1 MPIDLT
7 PYIVPDFNFLLN
19 VPDEVFS
26 NIRHQSTAG
35 EAQIQLGELMVSIRP
50 MSVEGFFMGSID
62 QNGLSED
69 SILMG
74 LQHIEYLEREINAGG
89 LTSGEVNMLREIE
102 INMNNSLLPDVRLP
116 RILDKIEL
124 CAFNVKDAELKGTE
138 SSLTCPITLCEPE
151 DGVFMKNSLH
161 SNVCALYD
169 KSALMHLVNTGA
181 SHPMSRESITASMI
195 VRRDECYFDSER
207 DNFTVKKD

>member
-7 PYIVPDFNFLLN
+7 AYVLPEFNLLFS
-19 VPDEVFS
+19 VPDEVLS
-26 NIRHQSTAG
+26 EIRNQSAAG

-50 MSVEGFFMGSID
+50 MSIDGFFMGSIN

-89 LTSGEVNMLREIE
+89 LTSSEVNMLREIE
-102 INMNNSLLPDVRLP
+102 INVNTSLLPDVRLP

-161 SNVCALYD
+161 SDICTLYD

-181 SHPMSRESITASMI
+181 SHPISRESITASMI
-195 VRRDECYFDSER
+195 V
-207 DNFTVKKD
+207 

>member
-7 PYIVPDFNFLLN
+7 AYVLPEFNLLFSI
-19 VPDEVFS
+19 PDEVLS
-26 NIRHQSTAG
+26 EIRNQSAAG

-50 MSVEGFFMGSID
+50 MSIDGFFMGSIN

-89 LTSGEVNMLREIE
+89 LTSSEVNMLREIE
-102 INMNNSLLPDVRLP
+102 INVNTSLLPDVRLP

-161 SNVCALYD
+161 SDICTLYD

-181 SHPMSRESITASMI
+181 SHPISRESITASMI
-195 VRRDECYFDSER
+195 VKRDECYFDSEKE
-207 DNFTVKKD
+207 NFAVKN

>member
-7 PYIVPDFNFLLN
+7 AYVLPEFNLLFS
-19 VPDEVFS
+19 VPDEVLS
-26 NIRHQSTAG
+26 EIRNQSAAG

-50 MSVEGFFMGSID
+50 MSIDGFFMGSIN

-89 LTSGEVNMLREIE
+89 LTSSEVNMLREIE
-102 INMNNSLLPDVRLP
+102 INVNISLLPDVRLP

-161 SNVCALYD
+161 SDICTLYD

-181 SHPMSRESITASMI
+181 SHPISRESITASMI
-195 VRRDECYFDSER
+195 VKRDECYFDSEKE
-207 DNFTVKKD
+207 NFAVKN

>member
-7 PYIVPDFNFLLN
+7 AYVLPEFNLLFS
-19 VPDEVFS
+19 VPDEVLS
-26 NIRHQSTAG
+26 EIRNQSAAG

-50 MSVEGFFMGSID
+50 MSIDGFFMGSIN

-89 LTSGEVNMLREIE
+89 LTSSEVNMLREIE
-102 INMNNSLLPDVRLP
+102 INVNTSLLPDVRLP

-161 SNVCALYD
+161 SDICTLYD

-181 SHPMSRESITASMI
+181 SHSISRESITASMI
-195 VRRDECYFDSER
+195 VKRDECYFDSEKE
-207 DNFTVKKD
+207 NFAVKN

>member
-7 PYIVPDFNFLLN
+7 AYVLPEFNLLFS
-19 VPDEVFS
+19 VPDEVLS
-26 NIRHQSTAG
+26 EIRNQSAAG

-50 MSVEGFFMGSID
+50 MSIDGFFMGSIN

-74 LQHIEYLEREINAGG
+74 LQHIEYLEREINTGG
-89 LTSGEVNMLREIE
+89 LTSSEVNMLREIE
-102 INMNNSLLPDVRLP
+102 INVNTSLLPDVRLP

-161 SNVCALYD
+161 SDICTLYD

-181 SHPMSRESITASMI
+181 SHPISRESITASMI

-207 DNFTVKKD
+207 ENFAVKN

>member
-1 MPIDLT
+1 
-7 PYIVPDFNFLLN
+7 
-19 VPDEVFS
+19 
-26 NIRHQSTAG
+26 
-35 EAQIQLGELMVSIRP
+35 MVSIRP
-50 MSVEGFFMGSID
+50 MSIDGFFMGSIN

-89 LTSGEVNMLREIE
+89 LTSSEVNMLREIE
-102 INMNNSLLPDVRLP
+102 INVNTSLLPDVRLP

-161 SNVCALYD
+161 SDICTLYD

-181 SHPMSRESITASMI
+181 SHPISRESITASMI
-195 VRRDECYFDSER
+195 VKRDECYFDSEKE
-207 DNFTVKKD
+207 NFAVKN

>member
-7 PYIVPDFNFLLN
+7 AYVLPEFNLLFS
-19 VPDEVFS
+19 VPDEVLS
-26 NIRHQSTAG
+26 EIRNQSAAG

-50 MSVEGFFMGSID
+50 MSIDGFFMGSIN

-89 LTSGEVNMLREIE
+89 LTSSEVNMLREIE
-102 INMNNSLLPDVRLP
+102 INVNTSLLPDVRLP

-138 SSLTCPITLCEPE
+138 SSLTCPITLCEPD

-161 SNVCALYD
+161 SDICTLYD

-181 SHPMSRESITASMI
+181 SHPISRESITASMI
-195 VRRDECYFDSER
+195 VKRDECYFDSEKE
-207 DNFTVKKD
+207 NFAVKN

>member
-7 PYIVPDFNFLLN
+7 AYVLPEFNLLFS
-19 VPDEVFS
+19 VPDEVLS
-26 NIRHQSTAG
+26 EIRNQSAAG

-50 MSVEGFFMGSID
+50 MSIDGFFMGSIN

-89 LTSGEVNMLREIE
+89 LTSSEVNMLREIE
-102 INMNNSLLPDVRLP
+102 INVNTSLLPDVRLP

-161 SNVCALYD
+161 SDICTLYD

-181 SHPMSRESITASMI
+181 SHPISRESITASMI
-195 VRRDECYFDSER
+195 VKRDECYFDSEKE
-207 DNFTVKKD
+207 NFAVKN

>member
-7 PYIVPDFNFLLN
+7 AYVLPEFNLLFS
-19 VPDEVFS
+19 VPDEVLS
-26 NIRHQSTAG
+26 EIRNQSAAG

-50 MSVEGFFMGSID
+50 MSIDGFFMGSIN

-89 LTSGEVNMLREIE
+89 LTSSEVNMLREIE
-102 INMNNSLLPDVRLP
+102 INVNTSLLPDVRLP

-151 DGVFMKNSLH
+151 DGVFMKSSLH
-161 SNVCALYD
+161 SDICTLYD

-181 SHPMSRESITASMI
+181 SHPISRESITASMI
-195 VRRDECYFDSER
+195 VKRDECYFDSEKE
-207 DNFTVKKD
+207 NFAVKN

>member
-7 PYIVPDFNFLLN
+7 AYVLPEFKLLFS
-19 VPDEVFS
+19 VPDEVLS
-26 NIRHQSTAG
+26 EIRNQSAAG

-50 MSVEGFFMGSID
+50 MSIDGFFMGSIN

-89 LTSGEVNMLREIE
+89 LTSSEVNMLREIE
-102 INMNNSLLPDVRLP
+102 INVNTSLLPDVRLP

-161 SNVCALYD
+161 SDICTLYD

-181 SHPMSRESITASMI
+181 SHPISRESITASMI
-195 VRRDECYFDSER
+195 VKRDECYFDSEKE
-207 DNFTVKKD
+207 NFAVKN

>member
-7 PYIVPDFNFLLN
+7 AYVLPEFNLLFS
-19 VPDEVFS
+19 VPDEVLS
-26 NIRHQSTAG
+26 EIRNQSAAG

-50 MSVEGFFMGSID
+50 MSIDGFFMGSIN

-89 LTSGEVNMLREIE
+89 LTSSEVNMLREIE
-102 INMNNSLLPDVRLP
+102 INVNTSLLPDVRLP

-138 SSLTCPITLCEPE
+138 SSLTCPVTLCEPE

-161 SNVCALYD
+161 SDICTLYD

-181 SHPMSRESITASMI
+181 SHPISRESITASMI
-195 VRRDECYFDSER
+195 VKRDECYFDSEKE
-207 DNFTVKKD
+207 NFAVKN

>member
-7 PYIVPDFNFLLN
+7 AYVLPEFNLLFS
-19 VPDEVFS
+19 VPDEVLS
-26 NIRHQSTAG
+26 EIRNQSAAG

-50 MSVEGFFMGSID
+50 MSIDGFFMGSIN

-89 LTSGEVNMLREIE
+89 LTSSEVNMLREIE
-102 INMNNSLLPDVRLP
+102 INVNTSLLPDVRLP

-161 SNVCALYD
+161 SDICTLYD

-181 SHPMSRESITASMI
+181 SHPISRESITASMI
-195 VRRDECYFDSER
+195 VKRDECYFDSEKE
-207 DNFTVKKD
+207 NFAVEN

>member
-7 PYIVPDFNFLLN
+7 AYVLPEFNLLFS
-19 VPDEVFS
+19 VPDEVLS
-26 NIRHQSTAG
+26 EIRNQSAAG

-50 MSVEGFFMGSID
+50 MSIDGFFMGSIN

-89 LTSGEVNMLREIE
+89 LTSSEVNMLREIE
-102 INMNNSLLPDVRLP
+102 INVNTSLLPDVRLP

-161 SNVCALYD
+161 SDICTLYD

-181 SHPMSRESITASMI
+181 SHPISRESITASMI

-207 DNFTVKKD
+207 ENFAVKN

>member
-1 MPIDLT
+1 
-7 PYIVPDFNFLLN
+7 
-19 VPDEVFS
+19 
-26 NIRHQSTAG
+26 
-35 EAQIQLGELMVSIRP
+35 
-50 MSVEGFFMGSID
+50 MGSID

-89 LTSGEVNMLREIE
+89 LTSGDVNMLREIE
-102 INMNNSLLPDVRLP
+102 INVNTSLLPDVRLP

-124 CAFNVKDAELKGTE
+124 
-138 SSLTCPITLCEPE
+138 
-151 DGVFMKNSLH
+151 
-161 SNVCALYD
+161 CALYD

>member
-7 PYIVPDFNFLLN
+7 AYVLPEFNLLFS
-19 VPDEVFS
+19 VPDEVLS
-26 NIRHQSTAG
+26 EIRNQSAAG

-50 MSVEGFFMGSID
+50 MSIDGFFMGSIN

-89 LTSGEVNMLREIE
+89 LTSSEVNILREIE
-102 INMNNSLLPDVRLP
+102 INVNTSLLPDVRLP

-161 SNVCALYD
+161 SDICTLYD

-181 SHPMSRESITASMI
+181 SHPISRESITASMI
-195 VRRDECYFDSER
+195 VKRDECYFDSEKE
-207 DNFTVKKD
+207 NFAVKN

>member
-7 PYIVPDFNFLLN
+7 AYVLPEFNLLFS
-19 VPDEVFS
+19 VPDEVLS
-26 NIRHQSTAG
+26 EIRNQSAAG

-50 MSVEGFFMGSID
+50 MSIDGFFMGSIN

-89 LTSGEVNMLREIE
+89 LTSSEVNMLREIE
-102 INMNNSLLPDVRLP
+102 INVNTSLLPDVRLP

-161 SNVCALYD
+161 SDICTLYD
-169 KSALMHLVNTGA
+169 KSTLMHLVNTGA
-181 SHPMSRESITASMI
+181 SHPISRESITASMI

-207 DNFTVKKD
+207 ENFAVKN

>member
-7 PYIVPDFNFLLN
+7 AYVLPEFNLLFS
-19 VPDEVFS
+19 VPDEVLS
-26 NIRHQSTAG
+26 EIRNQSAAG

-50 MSVEGFFMGSID
+50 MSIDGFFMGSIN

-89 LTSGEVNMLREIE
+89 LTSSEVNMLREIE
-102 INMNNSLLPDVRLP
+102 INVNTSLLPDVRLP

-161 SNVCALYD
+161 SDICTLYD

-181 SHPMSRESITASMI
+181 SHPISRESITASMI
-195 VRRDECYFDSER
+195 VKRDECYFDSER
-207 DNFTVKKD
+207 ENFAVKN

>member
-69 SILMG
+69 SIL
-74 LQHIEYLEREINAGG
+74 I
-89 LTSGEVNMLREIE
+89 
-102 INMNNSLLPDVRLP
+102 LP
-116 RILDKIEL
+116 
-124 CAFNVKDAELKGTE
+124 
-138 SSLTCPITLCEPE
+138 
-151 DGVFMKNSLH
+151 M
-161 SNVCALYD
+161 
-169 KSALMHLVNTGA
+169 
-181 SHPMSRESITASMI
+181 
-195 VRRDECYFDSER
+195 
-207 DNFTVKKD
+207 